1 MTATIIQ
8 VVLLAAM
15 VALVWY
21 FVSNRRK
28 ARAKAGV
35 KLGFLVFLAACVWA
49 IVRPDDLT
57 VVANW
62 VGVSRGTDLLLYM
75 LVLAFVF
82 TTVSSYIR
90 FREQEL
96 RYARLARA
104 VALQTA
110 VAPGDA
116 MPGATGSAPARE
128 A

>member
-8 VVLLAAM
+8 IVLLAAM

-35 KLGFLVFLAACVWA
+35 KLGFLLFLAACVWA

-110 VAPGDA
+110 VVPGGT
-116 MPGATGSAPARE
+116 MPE
-128 A
+128 ADPLFA

>member
-8 VVLLAAM
+8 VLLLAAM

-21 FVSNRRK
+21 FVANRRK

-82 TTVSSYIR
+82 LHEDFTVKSCIGCI
-90 FREQEL
+90 L
-96 RYARLARA
+96 IGAGTLLM
-104 VALQTA
+104 AL
-110 VAPGDA
+110 
-116 MPGATGSAPARE
+116 
-128 A
+128 

>member
-1 MTATIIQ
+1 MTAPIVQILL
-8 VVLLAAM
+8 LLAM
-15 VALVWY
+15 LVLVWY

-35 KLGFLVFLAACVWA
+35 KLGFLVFILVCLWA

-57 VVANW
+57 VIANY
-62 VGVSRGTDLLLYM
+62 VGVSRGTDLLLYL
-75 LVLAFVF
+75 LVLAFTF

-104 VALQTA
+104 VALQNA
-110 VAPGDA
+110 VAPEDSTDTA
-116 MPGATGSAPARE
+116 E
-128 A
+128 AGTDR

>member
-8 VVLLAAM
+8 IVLLAAM

-35 KLGFLVFLAACVWA
+35 KLGFLLFLAACVWA

-82 TTVSSYIR
+82 LHEKFTPKSLIGCVLI
-90 FREQEL
+90 
-96 RYARLARA
+96 
-104 VALQTA
+104 
-110 VAPGDA
+110 
-116 MPGATGSAPARE
+116 GAGTLLMVL
-128 A
+128 

>member
-8 VVLLAAM
+8 IVLLAAM

-35 KLGFLVFLAACVWA
+35 KLGFLLFLAACVWA

-104 VALQTA
+104 VALQT
-110 VAPGDA
+110 VVVPGGT
-116 MPGATGSAPARE
+116 MPEATAGRPSRE
-128 A
+128 D